1 MDIVE
6 FVENIVKHIV
16 DYPENL
22 SVTRVE
28 GEKVTVFEVRVNP
41 SDIGK
46 VIGKSG
52 RTVKALRTLVGA
64 VAARSG
70 IRAMLEILE

>member
-1 MDIVE
+1 MDINA
-6 FVENIVKHIV
+6 FVENIVKHLI
-16 DYPENL
+16 DNPEEL
-22 SVTRVE
+22 SVTHVE
-28 GEKVTVFEVRVNP
+28 GEKVTIFEIRVNP

-52 RTVKALRTLVGA
+52 RTIKALRILVSA

-70 IRAMLEILE
+70 IRSMLEIVE